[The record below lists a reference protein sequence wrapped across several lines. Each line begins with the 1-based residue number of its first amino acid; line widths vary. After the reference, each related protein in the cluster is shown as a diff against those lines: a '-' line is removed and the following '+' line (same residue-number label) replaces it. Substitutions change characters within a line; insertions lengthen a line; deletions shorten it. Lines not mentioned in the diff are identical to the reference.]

1 MCACVSVCVLVCLF
15 VCLCVLC
22 VCVCVCVCERVEH
35 LIELWVAV
43 LEELRVPGGVCERQ
57 QSRSSN
63 FRTRIGTRLSG
74 GFKRSLTELAAV
86 DTPCWVGKEAIEK
99 EGRENERAINVNEG
113 GRASVREEAGE
124 GHKARKTNK
133 RKRARGVCDPCSVNI
148 AK

>member
-86 DTPCWVGKEAIEK
+86 DTPCWQRGQRR
-99 EGRENERAINVNEG
+99 GWEG
-113 GRASVREEAGE
+113 GDRERGE
-124 GHKARKTNK
+124 RE
-133 RKRARGVCDPCSVNI
+133 
-148 AK
+148 